1 MKVTKSYQGNNEE
14 SSVTINEILVVKS
27 TKSKIT
33 GMITEPLVL
42 VQLNLFVIRI
52 VASQCKVIA
61 NKK

>member
-33 GMITEPLVL
+33 GMITESLVL
-42 VQLNLFVIRI
+42 VQLSLFVIRI

-61 NKK
+61 NKN